1 VGHDGECPVSEFGE
15 VQGHPFVV
23 MQYVSGG
30 SLREVGDDK
39 GDKGRQRDKG
49 DTLHL

>member
-23 MQYVSGG
+23 MRYVSGG

-39 GDKGRQRDKG
+39 GTKEDKG